1 MPDASAGPGYTDPH
15 GLGEAVARLS
25 SGSRKAGN
33 AAFAVLSVMLEE
45 GERVESVVQCRYRG
59 VDGALALTDRR
70 LLAVNAREWDP
81 DVTPIGLEPGLSV
94 QGWQDDRRAALVFAR
109 DGHEIVVDRIAD
121 RGIAQQVAASIR
133 ARVG

>member
-25 SGSRKAGN
+25 PGARKAGN

-94 QGWQDDRRAALVFAR
+94 QGWQDERRAALVFGR
-109 DGHEIVVDRIAD
+109 DGQELVVDRIAD
-121 RGIAQQVAASIR
+121 RGIAQQLAASIR